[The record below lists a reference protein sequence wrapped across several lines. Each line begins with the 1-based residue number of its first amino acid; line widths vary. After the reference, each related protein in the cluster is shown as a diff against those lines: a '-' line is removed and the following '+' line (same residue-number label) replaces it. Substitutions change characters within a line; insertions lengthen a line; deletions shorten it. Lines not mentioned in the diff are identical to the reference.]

1 MLIWLSF
8 YRKILKGDILIEVEQ
23 NALEEEEDVQ
33 INEQDWDIISP
44 QKPVPSN
51 QQDIEEVKEYDIPHN
66 KPQIPITVK
75 QHSGEKFN
83 Y

>member
-1 MLIWLSF
+1 MLNSLDYVDSFIRTWVSSYFETMLIRLSF

-51 QQDIEEVKEYDIPHN
+51 Q
-66 KPQIPITVK
+66 
-75 QHSGEKFN
+75 
-83 Y
+83 